1 MAAVRSREKETAPD
15 GLNAG
20 AVRTENQGDSQEAE
34 YLAKETTY
42 YSVMRYGGQTLII
55 FDRQPSGVIRKKL
68 YQYGYQ
74 HHLDRGNQFIGN
86 GGEGDLLK
94 TLRHW
99 KKGFARTI
107 QSETICW
114 DCSNCYGGCSWAE
127 DGVPVE
133 GWVAERCD
141 RELNEKKRK
150 NRNWTGYSV
159 SYCPEFEPDAPD
171 RNLKLVS
178 DTNRHGWQTLANAI
192 ILSAAAEHRENYKQ
206 WLKDP
211 TSKKLRR
218 RLDKTEYFFLSQYFS
233 SLTKLDGKTLLRQ
246 IEEMVE
252 NGIET
257 DMHLK
262 RIYMKTRNP
271 KKWRKDSW
279 SL

>member
-1 MAAVRSREKETAPD
+1 M
-15 GLNAG
+15 
-20 AVRTENQGDSQEAE
+20 
-34 YLAKETTY
+34 
-42 YSVMRYGGQTLII
+42 
-55 FDRQPSGVIRKKL
+55 
-68 YQYGYQ
+68 
-74 HHLDRGNQFIGN
+74 
-86 GGEGDLLK
+86 
-94 TLRHW
+94 
-99 KKGFARTI
+99 
-107 QSETICW
+107 
-114 DCSNCYGGCSWAE
+114 
-127 DGVPVE
+127 
-133 GWVAERCD
+133 
-141 RELNEKKRK
+141 
-150 NRNWTGYSV
+150 

-192 ILSAAAEHRENYKQ
+192 ILSAAAEHKENYKQ

-252 NGIET
+252 DGVET